1 MFDKIEQISG
11 LNYSPSP
18 FVNFITKVV
27 KTQRSAKIPINY
39 ILTGIA
45 HEV

>member
-1 MFDKIEQISG
+1 MF
-11 LNYSPSP
+11 

-45 HEV
+45 YEV

>member
-1 MFDKIEQISG
+1 M
-11 LNYSPSP
+11 LNYSVAELR
-18 FVNFITKVV
+18 VNFITKVV